1 MFNSKRLLKLLE
13 KETQK
18 RFGITGNLNDEI
30 YDIEI
35 EFSELTGTFVQN
47 QHWHQT
53 QIFQKLDSGNV
64 LMKITCGINREL
76 VGWIFQWMSN
86 AKVLKP
92 NILANMVA
100 DKLVETAQ
108 LYQENL
114 PIISNNSFRPD

>member
-47 QHWHQT
+47 QIWHQT
-53 QIFQKLDSGNV
+53 QIFEKLDSGNV

-76 VGWIFQWMSN
+76 VGWVFQWMSN

-92 NILANMVA
+92 KILANMFA
-100 DKLVETAQ
+100 NKLKETAQ
-108 LYQENL
+108 LYEENS

>member
-1 MFNSKRLLKLLE
+1 MRNHSFRNSE
-13 KETQK
+13 
-18 RFGITGNLNDEI
+18 NAD
-30 YDIEI
+30 
-35 EFSELTGTFVQN
+35 SFVQN
-47 QHWHQT
+47 QFWHQT
-53 QIFQKLDSGNV
+53 QIFEKLDNGNI

-108 LYQENL
+108 LYKENS